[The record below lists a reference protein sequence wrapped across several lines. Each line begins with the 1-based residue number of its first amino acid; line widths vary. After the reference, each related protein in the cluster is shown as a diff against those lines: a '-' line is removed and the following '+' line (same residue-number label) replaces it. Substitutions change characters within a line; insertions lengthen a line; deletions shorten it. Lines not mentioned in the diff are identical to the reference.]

1 MARKRQKSER
11 VSKYG
16 EVFTPEW
23 LVKDMCDLVER
34 ESGDAFQV
42 LTKTF
47 LEPSCGNGNF
57 LVEILRRKLLLC
69 NSPNDGLVALSTI
82 FGVELLPDNVEAARR
97 RMKEMFVEKFG
108 GSYDKKV
115 DEILQR
121 NIICGNFLTK
131 QTAKGE
137 KIWFL
142 EEQNGEEA
150 S

>member
-23 LVKDMCDLVER
+23 LVKHMCDMLE
-34 ESGDAFQV
+34 EENGDAFKV
-42 LTKTF
+42 LGRTF

-57 LVEILRRKLLLC
+57 LVEILRRKLLIC
-69 NSPNDGLVALSTI
+69 NSPNDGLIALSTI
-82 FGVELLPDNVEAARR
+82 FGVELLPDNVEVARR
-97 RMKEMFVEKFG
+97 RMKDMFVEKFG

-115 DEILQR
+115 DEILEK
-121 NIICGNFLTK
+121 NIVCGNFLTK
-131 QTAKGE
+131 QACDGE

-142 EEQNGEEA
+142 EEDSKEA
-150 S
+150 F